1 MSIAIIALQPE
12 GYIGL
17 CEVKGSGLY
26 QMPPRRKGGHQIAKN
41 NFGLITRKEIGLTT
55 FCFKAT
61 IVELMD

>member
-1 MSIAIIALQPE
+1 MSIAITALQPE

-26 QMPPRRKGGHQIAKN
+26 QIAKN

-55 FCFKAT
+55 GCFKAT